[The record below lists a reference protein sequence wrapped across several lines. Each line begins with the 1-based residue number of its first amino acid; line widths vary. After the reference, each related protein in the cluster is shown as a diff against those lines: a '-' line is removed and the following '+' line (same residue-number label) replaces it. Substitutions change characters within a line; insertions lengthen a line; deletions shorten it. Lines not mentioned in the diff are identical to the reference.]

1 MPECLESE
9 RGTNVESEKVASRPA
24 RRYRLIAVA
33 ASAILIPLAVLVI
46 IEFCLRLANVG
57 FTTDLLVPC
66 TIKGSPASCYN
77 LFFATPYFPAGMVQT
92 PRLYSVPATKPP
104 GTFRIVVLGESAA
117 MGDPDSAYGFSRY
130 LEVMLRQR
138 YPSMKFEVV
147 NTGSVAINSHV
158 VLQIA
163 QGLANQKPDLFII
176 YSGNNEVVGP
186 YGPGTMLTS
195 VGMSLPVVRSDIYFR
210 STRIGQLITKLGTK
224 KREWR
229 GMEMF
234 LDNQVRADSP
244 GMRHAYSN
252 YERNLHDT
260 IAVAQN
266 AGAKVIVAT
275 VATNLKDCAPFASLH
290 REGLKKEDLNSW
302 SALLQQASAQE
313 DTGNYAEA
321 LKLYY
326 AAAKIDGDF
335 AELEFRIGRCL
346 SNLGD
351 FKSAREH
358 YARARDLDT
367 LRFRA
372 DSEINRINRSVA
384 ASFTGVAVVDADQI
398 LADASPDGIIGSD
411 LVYEHVHMT
420 PEANYILARAM
431 FSQVAGNLPSAAAV
445 NPGVLL
451 EVDCER
457 LLALTR
463 YDRSRLGA
471 EMFNRLQKPPF
482 TNQINHAEQLFRM
495 AAKAA
500 PSNEAPNDT
509 ASQYQWAI
517 AQRPDDAMVHLHFG
531 MFLFPYNRMAS
542 AQQFAMAQP
551 WDGYPVFLPDGTPV
565 Q

>member
-1 MPECLESE
+1 MPECLESD
-9 RGTNVESEKVASRPA
+9 RATKMESEGGASPPA
-24 RRYRLIAVA
+24 KRYRWIALA
-33 ASAILIPLAVLVI
+33 ASTILIPVVVLVA

-57 FTTDLLVPC
+57 FSTDLLVPC

-92 PRLYSVPATKPP
+92 PRLYSVPAIKPP
-104 GTFRIVVLGESAA
+104 QTFRIFVLGESAA

-138 YPSMKFEVV
+138 YPSTKFEVV

-163 QGLANQKPDLFII
+163 KGLADQKPDLVII

-195 VGMSLPVVRSDIYFR
+195 VGMSLPVVRSDIFFR

-234 LDNQVRADSP
+234 LDNQVRADAP

-252 YERNLHDT
+252 YERNLRDT
-260 IAVAQN
+260 IAVAQR
-266 AGAKVIVAT
+266 AGSKVIVAT

-290 REGLKKEDLNSW
+290 REGLKKEDLDSW
-302 SALLQQASAQE
+302 SGLVQQGSNQE
-313 DTGNYAEA
+313 AAGNYADA
-321 LKLYY
+321 LQAYY
-326 AAAKIDGDF
+326 VAAKIDDDY
-335 AELEFRIGRCL
+335 AELEFRIARCL
-346 SNLGD
+346 SSLGD
-351 FKSAREH
+351 TKSAREH
-358 YARARDLDT
+358 FARARDLDT

-372 DSEINRINRSVA
+372 DSEINRINRSA
-384 ASFTGVAVVDADQI
+384 AMLAGVSVVDAEQA
-398 LADASPDGIIGSD
+398 LADASADGIIGSD

-420 PEANYILARAM
+420 PEGNYILARAM
-431 FSQVAGNLPSAAAV
+431 FSQIAPSLPAPGAGDS
-445 NPGVLL
+445 GLL
-451 EVDCER
+451 SEADCER

-471 EMFNRLQKPPF
+471 DMFNRLQKAPF
-482 TNQINHAEQLFRM
+482 TNQINHADQLFRM
-495 AAKAA
+495 AAMAA
-500 PSNEAPNDT
+500 PTDETPNDT
-509 ASQYQWAI
+509 AAQYQWAI
-517 AQRPDDAMVHLHFG
+517 AQRPDDAMLHLHFG
-531 MFLFPYNRMAS
+531 TFLFRYDRMAS

-551 WDGYPVFLPDGTPV
+551 WDAYPVFLPDGTPV